1 MANVYKKTTK
11 EDIDFP
17 RYCHFFIKEIFESLE
32 ENEIENPGDELELVL
47 ETSRYP
53 YCYEAFELVVRTL
66 ERKGF
71 ESRIPTFHLEKQ
83 DGEKTYI
90 YKWNIK
96 KLPNMDDLPF

>member
-17 RYCHFFIKEIFESLE
+17 RYCHFFIKEILESLE

-47 ETSRYP
+47 ETSQYP

-71 ESRIPTFHLEKQ
+71 ESRIPTFHLKKQ
-83 DGEKTYI
+83 DGEKVYI
-90 YKWNIK
+90 YKWKIK
-96 KLPNMDDLPF
+96 KLPSADDLPF